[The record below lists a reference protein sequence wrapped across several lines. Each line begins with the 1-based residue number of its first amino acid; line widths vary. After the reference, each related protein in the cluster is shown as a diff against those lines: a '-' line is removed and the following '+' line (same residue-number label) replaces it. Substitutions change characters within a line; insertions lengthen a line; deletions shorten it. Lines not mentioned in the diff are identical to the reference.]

1 MTILFPLFLVV
12 LGIVLLYFGGELLV
26 NHAIHL
32 ARRFGVSSMV
42 IGLTVVAFAT
52 SAPELAA
59 AMTANLLGSPDI
71 AIGNAVGSN
80 IANVGLILGF
90 SALFFT
96 LPAARRFVRREVA
109 FMVFVTAMMYPIL
122 ATSLSIGRLEGLFL
136 FALLII
142 FLRTLIRDP
151 ASAQHY
157 DEDPDHGP
165 LPPAWK
171 SWLFVAVGVG
181 LLVGGA
187 DALVEGASD
196 LALQAGVPERII
208 GLTLVALG
216 TSLPELAAGFVA
228 GKKGE
233 ADLVMGNIVG
243 SNIFNLLCILGLT
256 ALAKPIDVAPAVLT
270 IDFWMMLGVSVLLMI
285 FLFWRKRLTRI
296 EGAVLLTAY
305 VAYTVFLFLGDRA
318 F

>member
-1 MTILFPLFLVV
+1 MTILLPLFLVI
-12 LGIVLLYFGGELLV
+12 LGIALLYFGGELLV

-59 AMTANLLGSPDI
+59 AMTANFLGSPDI
-71 AIGNAVGSN
+71 AVGNAVGSN

-96 LPAARRFVRREVA
+96 LPAARSFVRREVA
-109 FMVFVTAMMYPIL
+109 FMVLVSAVMYPVL
-122 ATSLSIGRLEGLFL
+122 ATSLSIGRAEGLFL

-151 ASAQHY
+151 SSAQEY
-157 DEDPDHGP
+157 DEDPDDGP
-165 LPPAWK
+165 LPAAWK
-171 SWLFVAVGVG
+171 SWVGVAIGVG

-196 LALQAGVPERII
+196 LATQAGVPERVI

-243 SNIFNLLCILGLT
+243 SNVFNMLCILGLT
-256 ALAKPIDVAPAVLT
+256 ALAKPISVAPAVLT
-270 IDFWMMLGVSVLLMI
+270 IDFWMMLGTSVLLMI

-305 VAYTVFLFLGDRA
+305 VAYTVFLFLGDRS

>member
-12 LGIVLLYFGGELLV
+12 VGIVLLYFGGELLV

-90 SALFFT
+90 SAMFFT

-109 FMVFVTAMMYPIL
+109 FMVLVSVVMYPIL
-122 ATSLSIGRLEGLFL
+122 ATSLSIGRAEGFFL
-136 FALLII
+136 FGLLIV
-142 FLRTLIRDP
+142 FLWTLIRDP
-151 ASAQHY
+151 GSAQHY
-157 DEDPDHGP
+157 DEEPGDGP

-196 LALQAGVPERII
+196 LATQAGVPERVI

-256 ALAKPIDVAPAVLT
+256 ALVKPIDVAPAVLT
-270 IDFWMMLGVSVLLMI
+270 VDFWMMLGTSVLLMV

-305 VAYTVFLFLGDRA
+305 VAYTVFLFLGDRS

>member
-1 MTILFPLFLVV
+1 MIFSLFLVV
-12 LGIVLLYFGGELLV
+12 LGIGLLYFGGELLV
-26 NHAIHL
+26 NHAIAL

-59 AMTANLLGSPDI
+59 AMAANLRGSPDI
-71 AIGNAVGSN
+71 ALGNAIGSN
-80 IANVGLILGF
+80 IANIGLILGF

-109 FMVFVTAMMYPIL
+109 FMVLVTALMFPIL
-122 ATSLSIGRLEGLFL
+122 LTGRQIGRIEGLFL
-136 FALLII
+136 LGLLAW

-151 ASAQHY
+151 ESAEEHEIIEG
-157 DEDPDHGP
+157 DVEVP
-165 LPPAWK
+165 LWK
-171 SWLFVAVGVG
+171 SSLGVAFGVA

-187 DALVEGASD
+187 DALVHGASE
-196 LALQAGVPERII
+196 LARQAGVPERVI

-256 ALAKPIDVAPAVLT
+256 AVVSPIAVAPAVLT
-270 IDFWMMLGVSVLLMI
+270 IDFWMMLGVSLLLTA
-285 FLFWRKRLTRI
+285 FLFWRKRLTRV
-296 EGAVLLTAY
+296 EGAVLLVTY
-305 VAYTVFLFLGDRA
+305 VAYTAFLFTGERA
-318 F
+318 I

>member
-1 MTILFPLFLVV
+1 MSTFFFPTFLVI
-12 LGIVLLYFGGELLV
+12 LGIALLYFGGDLLV
-26 NHAIHL
+26 NHAIAL
-32 ARRFGVSSMV
+32 AKRFGVSSMV

-71 AIGNAVGSN
+71 AIGNAIGSH

-90 SALFFT
+90 SAMFFT

-109 FMVFVTAMMYPIL
+109 FMVFVSAIMYPIL
-122 ATSLSIGRLEGLFL
+122 ATGLVIGPIEGLFL
-136 FALLII
+136 FSLLIV
-142 FLRTLIRDP
+142 FLWTLIRDP

-157 DEDPDHGP
+157 DAPGDDP
-165 LPPAWK
+165 LPPMWK
-171 SWLFVAVGVG
+171 SWLGVAIGVA

-187 DALVEGASD
+187 DALVEGAST
-196 LALQAGVPERII
+196 LAREAGVPERVI

-243 SNIFNLLCILGLT
+243 SNIFNLLCILGVT
-256 ALAKPIDVAPAVLT
+256 AFVSPIAVAPAVLT
-270 IDFWMMLGVSVLLMI
+270 IDFWMMFGISILLMI

-296 EGAVLLTAY
+296 EGGVLLVAY
-305 VAYTVFLFLGDRA
+305 VAYTAFLFLGDRSL
-318 F
+318 